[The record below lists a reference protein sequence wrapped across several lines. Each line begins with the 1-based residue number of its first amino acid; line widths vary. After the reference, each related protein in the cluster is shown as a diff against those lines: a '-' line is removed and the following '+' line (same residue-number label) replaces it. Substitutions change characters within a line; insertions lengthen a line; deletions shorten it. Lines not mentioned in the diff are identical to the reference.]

1 MYRIPD
7 TCNHFIQ
14 ESICKHKGKNL
25 NAWVQVP
32 TGNQWQKKKKSP
44 PHLIG
49 SRSLNSWEAKFQG
62 CQGTRCGLLSS
73 KHKN

>member
-32 TGNQWQKKKKSP
+32 TGNQWQKKKKKPTTFDRFPESQ
-44 PHLIG
+44 LLG
-49 SRSLNSWEAKFQG
+49 SKISGVPRYQMWTAF
-62 CQGTRCGLLSS
+62 
-73 KHKN
+73 